1 MDVNL
6 PCTSEKEKL
15 NFDIYF
21 NNSDLFSLLSRNIDI
36 LPEEFQ

>member
-6 PCTSEKEKL
+6 PSGDDKYKL
-15 NFDIYF
+15 NSNIYF
-21 NNSDLFSLLSRNIDI
+21 NNSELFSLLSRNLDI